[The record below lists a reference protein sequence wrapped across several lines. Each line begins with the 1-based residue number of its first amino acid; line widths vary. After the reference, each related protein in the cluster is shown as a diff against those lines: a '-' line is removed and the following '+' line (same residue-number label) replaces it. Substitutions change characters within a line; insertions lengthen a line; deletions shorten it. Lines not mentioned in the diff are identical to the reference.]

1 MSAQPEEEGR
11 VHAIG
16 NPSIPQFE
24 GLPVHQ
30 VRAKI
35 SGLSSVDAEDLPVFT
50 VDDRV
55 RLIGEFKCIAVRH
68 IADPKTGD
76 VIREQVLVPI
86 MVDVCPFDP
95 DDPADDGVV
104 RARRIS

>member
-1 MSAQPEEEGR
+1 MTAQPEENEGR

-30 VRAKI
+30 VKAKI
-35 SGLSSVDAEDLPVFT
+35 SGLSAVDAEDLPIFT

-55 RLIGEFKCIAVRH
+55 RLIGEFKCIGVRH
-68 IADPKTGD
+68 VADKNGD
-76 VIREQVLVPI
+76 IVREQILTPVI
-86 MVDVCPFDP
+86 VDVCPFDP
-95 DDPADDGVV
+95 SDPNDDGVV
-104 RARRIS
+104 RARKI